1 MKIIFQEI
9 IGSTRTIFNYF
20 KRVLII
26 NEENTQYVF

>member
-20 KRVLII
+20 VLIF
-26 NEENTQYVF
+26 NEENKQYIF